1 MKRLGSALI
10 ILLATSLSTN
20 KAQAQLFG
28 LYVGGG
34 YNYNAGNFKEINYML
49 DQYAS
54 QAMVINRSGWI
65 PNLMGWGAEAGFN
78 VAFINI
84 GFNYLRRNSS
94 VTFDLDPNLNADKHA
109 KLKYSLRYETYSIS
123 LGGVLRRKGVFRPVI
138 GANFDLAYL
147 NHYAQFS
154 NSDGTTFARNRLTGL
169 PSTYD
174 NVGVNVTPFFDLRIC
189 LPARITISLRP
200 YYIFPL
206 KKVDIVPINNE
217 LNVMNDPA
225 KVTTLNA
232 NMSSFG
238 LDLRILLRIIGK

>member
-1 MKRLGSALI
+1 MKQFFSSLIVLVI
-10 ILLATSLSTN
+10 ILLSANNTR
-20 KAQAQLFG
+20 AQLFG
-28 LYVGGG
+28 LYIGGG
-34 YNYNAGNFKEINYML
+34 YNYNGGNFKEVNFML

-54 QAMVINRSGWI
+54 QPMVINRSGWI

-94 VTFDLDPNLNADKHA
+94 VTFDLDPNLNTDKHT

-123 LGGVLRRKGVFRPVI
+123 LGGILRRKGVFRPVI

-147 NHYAQFS
+147 NHYTQFS

-169 PSTYD
+169 ASTY
-174 NVGVNVTPFFDLRIC
+174 NNTGVNITPFFDLRIC
-189 LPARITISLRP
+189 LPARITISLKP

-217 LNVMNDPA
+217 LNATNEPA
-225 KVTTLNA
+225 KVPTLNA
-232 NMSSFG
+232 SMSSFG